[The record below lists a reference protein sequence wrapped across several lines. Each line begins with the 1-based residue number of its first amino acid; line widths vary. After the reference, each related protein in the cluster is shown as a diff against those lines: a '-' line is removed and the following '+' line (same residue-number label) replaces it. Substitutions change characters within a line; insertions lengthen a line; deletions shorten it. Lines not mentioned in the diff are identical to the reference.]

1 MYNKILGEK
10 HDWRYIWW
18 VIQTLLDATE
28 DQSGTRRALIGAGE
42 TVSAIVSHIQSDQ
55 ITGHVFSGF
64 KEGLKMA

>member
-1 MYNKILGEK
+1 MSNSDTLGCYGRSK
-10 HDWRYIWW
+10 RDRK
-18 VIQTLLDATE
+18 
-28 DQSGTRRALIGAGE
+28 ALIGAGE